1 LALGILFP
9 FGIPLFPNP
18 IFNPTIISMGSHT
31 FDADSRIVL
40 DSIRRIVRALRLFD
54 REAEKRFGLSGAQ
67 VFVLQKL
74 GDSGAISIN
83 ELADRTHTHQSSVS
97 VVVQK
102 LVDRGLVRRAASS
115 EDARRVELA
124 LTTRGRKLLRTAPAA
139 AQDRLITSLAALP
152 KNRRKLLGELLLELI
167 QKTGIDLHPPTL
179 FFEDQ
184 NPQPR
189 RGKTR
194 KKP

>member
-1 LALGILFP
+1 M
-9 FGIPLFPNP
+9 
-18 IFNPTIISMGSHT
+18 ISMGSHT
-31 FDADSRIVL
+31 FDADSRLVL
-40 DSIRRIVRALRLFD
+40 DSIRRIVRALRLFG
-54 REAEKRFGLSGAQ
+54 RESEKRFGLSGAQ

-74 GDSGAISIN
+74 GDGDAISVN

-102 LVDRGLVRRAASS
+102 LVDRGLVRRHSAAK
-115 EDARRVELA
+115 DARRVELS
-124 LTTRGRKLLRTAPAA
+124 LTQRGRKLLRGAPSA

-152 KNRRKLLGELLLELI
+152 KKRRKLLGDLLLELI

-184 NPQPR
+184 SPR
-189 RGKTR
+189 RRHGATKSQATI
-194 KKP
+194 